1 MQAVSQSRLNS
12 FYPVIGTP
20 KIAESRDFYTQQLGF
35 ELTYEADWYISLRHP
50 AGYELALLNP
60 DHETVPADFRQ
71 PLSGLLLLNFEVE
84 DVDAEYQRLIVEHG
98 LPLHI
103 PLRDEAFG
111 QRHFI
116 TSDPNGVL
124 IDVIKVIPPNEDES
138 ANYVAAGAESPQG

>member
-1 MQAVSQSRLNS
+1 MNATKLNS
-12 FYPVIGTP
+12 FYPVIGTT
-20 KIAESRDFYTQQLGF
+20 KLAASRDFYTQQLGF
-35 ELTYEADWYISLRHP
+35 DITYEADWYISMRHP

-60 DHETVPADFRQ
+60 QHETVPDDFRT

-84 DVDAEYQRLIVEHG
+84 DVDAVYQTLIVDRG

-116 TSDPNGVL
+116 TSDPNGIL
-124 IDVIKVIPPNEDES
+124 IDVIKVIPPDETEA
-138 ANYVAAGAESPQG
+138 ANYAG

>member
-1 MQAVSQSRLNS
+1 MQANQLNS
-12 FYPVIGTP
+12 FYPVIGTQ
-20 KIAESRDFYTQQLGF
+20 KLEASRDFYTQKLGF
-35 ELTYEADWYISLRHP
+35 EITYEADWYISLRHP

-84 DVDAEYQRLIVEHG
+84 DVDAVYQKLIVEDG
-98 LPLHI
+98 LALHI

-116 TSDPNGVL
+116 TSDPNGIL
-124 IDVIKVIPPNEDES
+124 IDIIKVIPPSEDE
-138 ANYVAAGAESPQG
+138 AVNYVSAAADTQQG

>member
-1 MQAVSQSRLNS
+1 MQAAQLNS
-12 FYPVIGTP
+12 FYPVIGTN

-35 ELTYEADWYISLRHP
+35 ELTYEADWYVSLKHP

-60 DHETVPADFRQ
+60 QHETVPADFRQ

-84 DVDAEYQRLIVEHG
+84 DADAIYQKLIVEAG

-124 IDVIKVIPPNEDES
+124 IDVIKVIPPNDAEAENYASTS
-138 ANYVAAGAESPQG
+138 AE